1 MKYTKIH
8 LTVTSI
14 FLLLY
19 TCSFSQYSQYS
30 TRSLLEKKVFYIA
43 NGKIGSAS
51 FWALPLGKFDCTLNR
66 YFPGEDKINIEAAV
80 NFSLLSSGYI
90 EGSGYGERGKA
101 TAEAQFA
108 IQDGDTIKVIE
119 LGEIDYI
126 YDNGKMVKLRKGNA
140 HPLILSCEINN
151 LTIRRMKIMIWLY
164 NKKYKELKHSKDI
177 DMVRAFSFTKEGA
190 VRALKAQ
197 RNLKK

>member
-1 MKYTKIH
+1 MLI
-8 LTVTSI
+8 LIAFV
-14 FLLLY
+14 
-19 TCSFSQYSQYS
+19 CSFTQYSQYS
-30 TRSLLEKKVFYIA
+30 TRSLLEKKVFYVA
-43 NGKIGSAS
+43 NGKISSAT

-66 YFPGEDKINIEAAV
+66 YFPGEDKVDIEASV

-90 EGSGYGERGKA
+90 EGTGYGTRGVAK
-101 TAEAQFA
+101 AEAQFT
-108 IQDGDTIKVIE
+108 IQEGDSLKQVE

-126 YDNGKMVKLRKGNA
+126 YDNDKRVKLRKGGEY
-140 HPLILSCEINN
+140 PLTLSCEVNN

-164 NKKYKELKHSKDI
+164 NKKYKELKHSKDV

-197 RNLKK
+197 RSIKK